1 MKITLQNVERK
12 FAQWRSSKNKGKFP
26 EELLK
31 LASACASMY
40 GKTKTATALNISGV
54 KVNYAMQMFPFLEEK
69 KESKNLDTPEIVP
82 DMNFFE
88 IKFQESQNELKLD
101 PSIQNKQHEFYHPL
115 ILYELENKYGVKLR
129 VFSES
134 EYLQKA
140 IFRTFSLGS

>member
-1 MKITLQNVERK
+1 
-12 FAQWRSSKNKGKFP
+12 
-26 EELLK
+26 
-31 LASACASMY
+31 
-40 GKTKTATALNISGV
+40 
-54 KVNYAMQMFPFLEEK
+54 
-69 KESKNLDTPEIVP
+69 
-82 DMNFFE
+82 MNFFE